1 MISPRP
7 YSDQAAMLVFQRLDP
22 HDVMEAEATRGEAVT
37 HLSLFGDWRA
47 MRGLW
52 AASWVVYTEEAGGEP
67 FAVLALSQTG
77 QRGVAG
83 AAMLARDHIRYRRP
97 LVQLARL
104 IREAMPDFADD
115 LGISRIEARAW
126 ARHPR
131 ASAFLTLTGFTHE
144 CDMPGFG
151 AIGAE
156 TFRQFAW
163 VDPRLTD
170 PALPRD
176 PKED

>member
-1 MISPRP
+1 MIDARP
-7 YSDQAAMLVFQRLDP
+7 YSDQAAMAVFRQLDLY
-22 HDVMEAEATRGEAVT
+22 DFLEAEAIRGEAVN

-47 MRGLW
+47 MRQAW
-52 AASWVVYTEEAGGEP
+52 AASWVVHTGPTALDAP
-67 FAVLALSQTG
+67 FALVALTHTG

-83 AAMLARDHIRYRRP
+83 AAMLARDHERFRRP

-104 IREAMPDFADD
+104 IRDRMPEFCNE
-115 LGISRIEARAW
+115 LGIARIEARAW

-131 ASAFLTLTGFTHE
+131 ASAFLQLTGFAHE

-151 AIGAE
+151 PHGNE

-163 VDPRLTD
+163 TASDPDPRCLAPT
-170 PALPRD
+170 P
-176 PKED
+176 EE